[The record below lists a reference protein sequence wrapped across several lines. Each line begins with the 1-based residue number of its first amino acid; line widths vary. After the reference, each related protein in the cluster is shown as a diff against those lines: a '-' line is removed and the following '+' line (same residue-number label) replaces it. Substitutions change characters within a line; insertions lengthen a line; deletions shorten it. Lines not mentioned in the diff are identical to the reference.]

1 MGYSLSGV
9 LDRRTTFTFTIMALS
24 SYIDHLQANPADR
37 LNSKGATPNDIIAHA
52 QSLGHEVT
60 REELD
65 DHAHSDASLD
75 AAGGGSCYFNDV
87 VAAI

>member
-1 MGYSLSGV
+1 MSLK
-9 LDRRTTFTFTIMALS
+9 T
-24 SYIDHLQANPADR
+24 YIDHLQANPDAR
-37 LNSKGATPNDIIAHA
+37 LDTKASTPSEIISHA

-65 DHAHSDASLD
+65 DHAHTDASLD

-87 VAAI
+87 VAAV